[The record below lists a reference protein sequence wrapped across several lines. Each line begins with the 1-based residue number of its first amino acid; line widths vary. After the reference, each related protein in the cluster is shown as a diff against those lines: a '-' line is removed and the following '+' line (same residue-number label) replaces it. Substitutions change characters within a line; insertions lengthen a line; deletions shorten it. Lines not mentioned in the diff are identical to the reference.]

1 MQCTVYTSCT
11 LHYVH
16 NIKFQVMQFGN
27 KALESV
33 KDPKAWIDLLDE
45 EGKIKDLFCI
55 KNSVS
60 FKSLA

>member
-1 MQCTVYTSCT
+1 MQCTVYISCT

-45 EGKIKDLFCI
+45 EGKDKRL
-55 KNSVS
+55 V
-60 FKSLA
+60 LY